1 MKATRRHYL
10 LGAIWLAFVASGA
23 TWWWHTYVFRYLPGE
38 TEEFVALFAAPAAPD
53 SAQTRAELAELL
65 ELQRTRTPADVAAA
79 QADRKKD
86 VSRFY
91 AALGV
96 DAEHPPD
103 LPQLESLVNDV
114 EHDIGPYVRAAKHK
128 FKRLRPY
135 EIEPRLEPCIDD
147 VKGDLSY
154 PSGHATYGYVVAK
167 VLSQL
172 VPERQPILDRRADEF
187 ARQRM
192 VCGVHFPSDLEAG
205 RKGAQWLAS
214 HLEDEPAYIRD
225 ANAAM
230 KELRTALN
238 LPDRPPR
245 PQ

>member
-23 TWWWHTYVFRYLPGE
+23 TWWWHTYVFHYLPGE
-38 TEEFVALFAAPAAPD
+38 TAEFAALFAAPAAPD
-53 SAQTRAELAELL
+53 SAQTRTELAGLL

-103 LPQLESLVNDV
+103 LPRLESLVNDV
-114 EHDIGPYVRAAKHK
+114 EHDIGPYVRAAKNR

-135 EIEPRLEPCIDD
+135 EIEPKLEPCIDD
-147 VKGDLSY
+147 VQGDLSY

-214 HLEDEPAYIRD
+214 HLEDAPAYIRD

-230 KELRTALN
+230 KELRAALN
-238 LPDRPPR
+238 LPVRPPR
-245 PQ
+245 PE

>member
-23 TWWWHTYVFRYLPGE
+23 TWWWHTYAFHYLPGE
-38 TEEFVALFAAPAAPD
+38 TAEFVALFTAPAAPD
-53 SAQTRAELAELL
+53 SAQTRAELAGLL
-65 ELQRTRTPADVAAA
+65 DIQRTRTPADVAAA

-86 VSRFY
+86 VARFY
-91 AALGV
+91 AALGI

-114 EHDIGPYVRAAKHK
+114 EHDIGPYVRAAKNR

-135 EIEPRLEPCIDD
+135 EIEPKLEPCIDD
-147 VKGDLSY
+147 VQGDLSY

-230 KELRTALN
+230 KELRAALN
-238 LPDRPPR
+238 LPERPPR

>member
-23 TWWWHTYVFRYLPGE
+23 TWWWHTYVFHYLPGE
-38 TEEFVALFAAPAAPD
+38 TTEFVALFAPPPAPD
-53 SAQTRAELAELL
+53 STETRAELAELL
-65 ELQRTRTPADVAAA
+65 DLQRTRTPADVTAA

-86 VSRFY
+86 VARFY

-96 DAEHPPD
+96 DAEHPPR
-103 LPQLESLVNDV
+103 LPRLESLIDDV
-114 EHDIGPYVRAAKHK
+114 EHDIGPYVRAAKKK
-128 FKRLRPY
+128 FLRLRPF
-135 EIEPRLEPCIDD
+135 EIEPQLEPCIDD
-147 VKGDLSY
+147 VKGDQSY
-154 PSGHATYGYVVAK
+154 PSGHATYGYVVAR

-172 VPERQPILDRRADEF
+172 VPERQLILDKRADEF

-192 VCGVHFPSDLEAG
+192 MCGVHFRSDLEAG
-205 RKGAQWLAS
+205 RKAAQWLAS

-230 KELRTALN
+230 RELRAALN
-238 LPDRPPR
+238 LPARPPR
-245 PQ
+245 PE